1 MIWYVLLIAAVAVE
15 RVAELVVSQRN
26 LSWSRTRGGVEFG
39 ARHYPAMVALHT
51 GLLAGCLVEALY
63 RPFLPAL
70 GWPML
75 AVVLAA
81 QGLRWWCIATL
92 GHQWNTRVVVIP
104 DAARVT
110 GGPYRF
116 FSHPNYVAVVVE
128 GIALPLVHTAWVTAV
143 VFTVL
148 NAVVLH
154 DADQGREH
162 RAGEAAVIDL
172 LVAGGGPA
180 GLATAI
186 LGARAGLEV
195 VVVERRRGPVDKACG
210 EGLMPHAVALLD
222 RLGVAAAGQVVPR
235 HHLSRRSRPQRHR
248 TISRGRRARSAQDS
262 LARRAV
268 GGGDGGRRPHR
279 ARRCRTG
286 EPGRNVGAVQRFS
299 RPLPGRRRRVAL
311 ADPRRAR
318 PGAAVDLASGGGE
331 FAVII

>member
-1 MIWYVLLIAAVAVE
+1 MIWYVVLIAAVAVE

-26 LSWSRTRGGVEFG
+26 LSWSRSRGGVEFG

-51 GLLAGCLVEALY
+51 GLLAGCVVEALY

-81 QGLRWWCIATL
+81 QGLRWWCITTL

-104 DAARVT
+104 DAVRVT
-110 GGPYRF
+110 NGPYRF

-143 VFTVL
+143 VFTAL
-148 NAVVLH
+148 NAGRRRA
-154 DADQGREH
+154 ADSYPGREH
-162 RAGEAAVIDL
+162 RVGESEMIDL

-186 LGARAGLEV
+186 LGANAGLEV

-210 EGLMPHAVALLD
+210 EGLMPHTLALLA
-222 RLGVAAAGQVVPR
+222 RHRGGSTRQVVPR
-235 HHLSRRSRPQRHR
+235 HHLSRRPPAARDR
-248 TISRGRRARSAQDS
+248 TISRGRRARSAKDS
-262 LARRAV
+262 LARRVV
-268 GGGDGGRRPHR
+268 GGGDGGRSPH
-279 ARRCRTG
+279 
-286 EPGRNVGAVQRFS
+286 
-299 RPLPGRRRRVAL
+299 
-311 ADPRRAR
+311 
-318 PGAAVDLASGGGE
+318 
-331 FAVII
+331 